1 MSILIYLKILI
12 EIRLFMELQYRNVQ
26 IKLDH
31 QNLPETGMKHLS
43 SLPGQ
48 QRSSEVYSFGDS
60 FKEG

>member
-1 MSILIYLKILI
+1 
-12 EIRLFMELQYRNVQ
+12 MELRYRNVE

-31 QNLPETGMKHLS
+31 QNLPETGMKHLL

-48 QRSSEVYSFGDS
+48 QLSCEAYSFGDS

>member
-1 MSILIYLKILI
+1 M

-48 QRSSEVYSFGDS
+48 QCSSEAYSFGDS